1 MLYPTLNQPLNLLI
15 IFATGF
21 FCGILFDMSR
31 ILTMLSGK
39 DKYSA
44 HIFDFIASIASFCI
58 LFYTNLQI
66 NYGEFRLYILGVFA
80 ISFALERFLSKKLWT
95 KLLSK
100 WYSSIVGKR
109 NAGKTKRQK
118 MD

>member
-1 MLYPTLNQPLNLLI
+1 MLYPTLNQPLIVLA
-15 IFATGF
+15 IFATGL
-21 FCGILFDMSR
+21 FCGILFDSAR
-31 ILTMLSGK
+31 ILTVLSGG
-39 DKYSA
+39 DKFSA
-44 HIFDFIASIASFCI
+44 HLFDFLASIASFCI

-80 ISFALERFLSKKLWT
+80 ISLVLERFLSKKLWT